1 MKIIK
6 CVCTCKL
13 VSWPKDSKGCLII
26 DLIFKLKDSCF
37 RNLRS
42 SKGICNSFFARK
54 KNASRTFPSIHIPSY
69 RLLENHKE
77 VKFQLWD
84 KHFDFIWKGKCLFP
98 LNDPNFKSFIWGINH
113 HSLLGRQRNKFWHRM
128 ETQELGNLQRFFIFK
143 KAMIRVAFGKQQL
156 CGCVCVCVYK
166 CVFPF

>member
-13 VSWPKDSKGCLII
+13 VSWPKDSKGWLII
-26 DLIFKLKDSCF
+26 DLIFKLKDLCF

-42 SKGICNSFFARK
+42 SKGISCNSFFARK
-54 KNASRTFPSIHIPSY
+54 KCFQSISFNSHSILQTPWK
-69 RLLENHKE
+69 LQKE

-98 LNDPNFKSFIWGINH
+98 LNDPNFKGFIWGISH
-113 HSLLGRQRNKFWHRM
+113 HSLLGRQRNKFWHRT
-128 ETQELGNLQRFFIFK
+128 ETQEVGNLRRFFVFK
-143 KAMIRVAFGKQQL
+143 KLFIF
-156 CGCVCVCVYK
+156 
-166 CVFPF
+166 